1 MLEENTT
8 QENIEEIN
16 KRQDKELLS
25 RKIYFFTCEK
35 CGHHKRQS
43 FRRSKAEVGLCRK
56 CRQAALLVH
65 KNQGSLFANDQTY
78 ANSSP
83 IPQQN

>member
-1 MLEENTT
+1 MLNMDTSQENTG
-8 QENIEEIN
+8 EIRR
-16 KRQDKELLS
+16 KKDDLIS

-35 CGHHKRQS
+35 CGNNRRQS

-83 IPQQN
+83 IPQ